1 MKTIHVASS
10 VLALGL
16 ALGVPNAAIAH
27 VGHGDEFQATGG
39 IERVQV
45 NAQNDPLLGIV
56 VTPIEQAAQDGQGVM
71 IPTTAL
77 VEADGKQLVFVQYG
91 NFYEP
96 VEVTTGATNGDLI
109 QITKELSVGEKL
121 VTEGSLML
129 YAQSRKTQP
138 KETTD
143 TASTPDTMVSPDASH
158 AQADVQGIPH
168 QHDTAGNMTN
178 GTDGAETS
186 QSGSLPLVGIVGG
199 IGGLLVGSTAFIFSL
214 RAFNLRK
221 KKNRLSRLSRQN
233 KAPEPQPSYRE

>member
-1 MKTIHVASS
+1 MNKSEIVGSMVASLLVFAMPTTS
-10 VLALGL
+10 
-16 ALGVPNAAIAH
+16 IAH
-27 VGHGDEFQATGG
+27 VGHGDEFQSKGG

-45 NAQNDPLLGIV
+45 NPKNDSLLGIV
-56 VTPIEQAAQDGQGVM
+56 VTPIDETAQDGKGVM
-71 IPTTAL
+71 IPATAL

-138 KETTD
+138 TETAE
-143 TASTPDTMVSPDASH
+143 TATTPEAIVSPNTSH
-158 AQADVQGIPH
+158 AQADAQGVPH

-178 GTDGAETS
+178 GAETS
-186 QSGSLPLVGIVGG
+186 QGGGLPIVGIVGG
-199 IGGLLVGSTAFIFSL
+199 IVGLLVGSTAFIFSL

-233 KAPEPQPSYRE
+233 KAPEPQPAYRE